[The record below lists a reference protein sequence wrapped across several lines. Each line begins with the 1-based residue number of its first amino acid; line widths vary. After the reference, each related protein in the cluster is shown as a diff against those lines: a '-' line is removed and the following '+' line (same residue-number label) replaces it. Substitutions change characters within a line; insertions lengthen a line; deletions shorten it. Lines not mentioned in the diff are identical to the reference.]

1 MAPKAAV
8 ALVSAPVLVLA
19 SAHLPD
25 VVLLRIHSP
34 FPIRLGHK
42 AAAKRTDN
50 STSYSSPSAASCN
63 ASLPVGSGAAV
74 RLRIPI
80 LSLVDLRF
88 HLDEKWEDN

>member
-1 MAPKAAV
+1 MAPEEAV

-42 AAAKRTDN
+42 AAARRTGS

-63 ASLPVGSGAAV
+63 ASLPASVEEAV
-74 RLRIPI
+74 HLHFPI
-80 LSLVDLRF
+80 LSLVDFRS
-88 HLDEKWEDN
+88 HLE